1 MVRAWTHSAIDG
13 HYLRIHVIDPPVL
26 RDLRSG
32 RLDLAHSISV
42 SGSTTE
48 GPVLQFWLEVVERGG
63 RSTRLLELRH
73 ATSSVRDLLKEHSLL
88 NHRWTISLWPE
99 PCLEWMPW
107 TIDDIAAWEADHNGS
122 VMTLETFGVVHG
134 STLRIAEEDS
144 YDKPAK
150 V

>member
-1 MVRAWTHSAIDG
+1 
-13 HYLRIHVIDPPVL
+13 
-26 RDLRSG
+26 
-32 RLDLAHSISV
+32 
-42 SGSTTE
+42 
-48 GPVLQFWLEVVERGG
+48 VLQFWLEVVERGG